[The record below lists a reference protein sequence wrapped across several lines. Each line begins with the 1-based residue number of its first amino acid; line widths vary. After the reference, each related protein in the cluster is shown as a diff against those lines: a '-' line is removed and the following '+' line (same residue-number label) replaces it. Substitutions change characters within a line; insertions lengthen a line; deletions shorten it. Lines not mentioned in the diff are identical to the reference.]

1 VVRVSPTRYAEVETY
16 VAGQSGKDLEDVKG
30 EHQLQA
36 EKELRSAVAQLG
48 DGVEVEIDAVIGDP
62 AEVLVDLSRH
72 IDLLVCGSRGY
83 GPVRGVLLGS
93 VSRRIVRE
101 VHRPVTVLP
110 RGVRASLEEL
120 LSEAPG
126 APAPA

>member
-1 VVRVSPTRYAEVETY
+1 VDCLKVRSSSAARALHEAAE
-16 VAGQSGKDLEDVKG
+16 G
-30 EHQLQA
+30 EHRLQA

-48 DGVEVEIDAVIGDP
+48 DDVEVEIDAVVGDP

-83 GPVRGVLLGS
+83 RPVRGVLLGS

-101 VHRPVTVLP
+101 VHCPVTVLP
-110 RGVRASLEEL
+110 RGVKASLEEL
-120 LSEAPG
+120 LSEATG
-126 APAPA
+126 AAAPA

>member
-1 VVRVSPTRYAEVETY
+1 
-16 VAGQSGKDLEDVKG
+16 
-30 EHQLQA
+30 
-36 EKELRSAVAQLG
+36 
-48 DGVEVEIDAVIGDP
+48 
-62 AEVLVDLSRH
+62 
-72 IDLLVCGSRGY
+72 
-83 GPVRGVLLGS
+83 
-93 VSRRIVRE
+93 